1 MRLLKILAIGRP
13 LLDARFVL
21 QCALGSLILISEIGN
36 ECLAQRKIVRLVVG
50 TFAPL
55 TL

>member
-21 QCALGSLILISEIGN
+21 QRVLGSLILISEMGI
-36 ECLAQRKIVRLVVG
+36 EMSA
-50 TFAPL
+50 
-55 TL
+55 